1 MMNSMTG
8 FGRAEGVDHGVAL
21 RFEISSVNRKQF
33 DVKFSLPKELAIYE
47 GTLRANLAKRLTRG
61 SIMVRAEL
69 NYLEDAPAASRIDHA
84 FLNTVIREARE
95 AAEKNG
101 LDPAMSIGQV
111 LAVPGVV
118 VPASS
123 LSSSPEFETFLLSVF
138 DSALDRHIEMRRTE
152 GAALERDI
160 LARID
165 EFEALVAKI
174 RTLTPGLPE
183 QQAARMRERLKDAGF
198 NAEADD
204 ERMLRE
210 FVIFADRLDVTEEL
224 TRLDTHFKHFRSL
237 AAGGGSPGRS
247 LDFLM
252 QEMFREINTLG
263 NKAGTAEI
271 SPLVVAVKTGL
282 EKVREQIQNI
292 E

>member
-8 FGRAEGVDHGVAL
+8 FGRAEGVDHGMAL

-33 DVKFSLPKELAIYE
+33 DAKFSLPKELAIHE
-47 GTLRANLAKRLTRG
+47 GVLRAHLAKRLARG

-69 NYLEDAPAASRIDHA
+69 NYLEDAPPASRIDHA
-84 FLNTVIREARE
+84 FLDTVIREAR
-95 AAEKNG
+95 AAAAKND
-101 LDPAMSIGQV
+101 LDPKLDISRI

-118 VPASS
+118 VPVSAVASN
-123 LSSSPEFETFLLSVF
+123 PAFEAFMLGVF
-138 DSALDRHIEMRRTE
+138 DEALTRHIEMRRTE

-165 EFEALVAKI
+165 EFEKIVAKI

-224 TRLDTHFKHFRSL
+224 TRLDAHFRHFRSI
-237 AAGGGSPGRS
+237 AAGKEPPGRP

-263 NKAGTAEI
+263 NKAGTADI
-271 SPLVVAVKTGL
+271 SPLVVEMKTGL

>member
-8 FGRAEGVDHGVAL
+8 FGRAEGVDHGMAL
-21 RFEISSVNRKQF
+21 RIEISSVNRKQF
-33 DVKFSLPKELAIYE
+33 DAKFSLPKELAIHE
-47 GTLRANLAKRLTRG
+47 GVLRAHLAKRLTRG

-69 NYLEDAPAASRIDHA
+69 NYLDDAPPASRIDHA
-84 FLNTVIREARE
+84 FLNTVIREART
-95 AAEKNG
+95 AAARNG
-101 LDPAMSIGQV
+101 LDPALDISQI

-118 VPASS
+118 VPVSAIASN
-123 LSSSPEFETFLLSVF
+123 PGFESFMLGVF
-138 DSALDRHIEMRRTE
+138 DEALTRHIEMRRTE

-165 EFEALVAKI
+165 GFEKIVAKI

-224 TRLDTHFKHFRSL
+224 TRLDAHFRHFRSI
-237 AAGGGSPGRS
+237 AAGSEPPGRP

-263 NKAGTAEI
+263 NKAGTADI
-271 SPLVVAVKTGL
+271 SPLVVEMKTGL

>member
-33 DVKFSLPKELAIYE
+33 DAKFSLPKELAIHE
-47 GTLRANLAKRLTRG
+47 GVLRAHLAKRLTRG

-69 NYLEDAPAASRIDHA
+69 NYLDDAPPASRIDHV
-84 FLNTVIREARE
+84 FLNTVIREARA
-95 AAEKNG
+95 AAENNG
-101 LDPAMSIGQV
+101 LDASLDISQI

-118 VPASS
+118 VPVSS
-123 LSSSPEFETFLLSVF
+123 LSSNPEFETFMLGVF
-138 DSALDRHIEMRRTE
+138 DDALGRHIEMRRTE

-160 LARID
+160 LARIG
-165 EFEALVAKI
+165 EFESIVAKI
-174 RTLTPGLPE
+174 RTLTHGLPE

-224 TRLDTHFKHFRSL
+224 TRLDAHFRHFRSL
-237 AAGGGSPGRS
+237 AAGNAPGRP

-271 SPLVVAVKTGL
+271 SPLVVEMKTGL

>member
-1 MMNSMTG
+1 MMYSMTG

-118 VPASS
+118 VPASA
-123 LSSSPEFETFLLSVF
+123 LSSSPEFETFLLGVF
-138 DSALDRHIEMRRTE
+138 DAALDRHIEMRRTE

-174 RTLTPGLPE
+174 HALTPGLPE

>member
-8 FGRAEGVDHGVAL
+8 FGRAEGVDHGMAL
-21 RFEISSVNRKQF
+21 RIEISSVNRKQF
-33 DVKFSLPKELAIYE
+33 DAKFSLPKELAIHE
-47 GTLRANLAKRLTRG
+47 GVLRAHLAKRLTRG

-69 NYLEDAPAASRIDHA
+69 NYLDDAPPASRIDHA
-84 FLNTVIREARE
+84 FLNTVIREART
-95 AAEKNG
+95 AAARNG
-101 LDPAMSIGQV
+101 LNPELDISQI

-118 VPASS
+118 VPVSAIASN
-123 LSSSPEFETFLLSVF
+123 PEFETFLLGVF
-138 DSALDRHIEMRRTE
+138 DEALTRHIEMRRTE

-165 EFEALVAKI
+165 GFEKIVAKI

-224 TRLDTHFKHFRSL
+224 TRLDAHFRHFRSI
-237 AAGGGSPGRS
+237 AAGSEPPGRP

-263 NKAGTAEI
+263 NKAGTADI
-271 SPLVVAVKTGL
+271 SPLVVEMKTGL

>member
-1 MMNSMTG
+1 MMYSMTG

-123 LSSSPEFETFLLSVF
+123 LSSSPEFETFLLGVF

-165 EFEALVAKI
+165 EFEVLVAKI
-174 RTLTPGLPE
+174 RALTPGLPE

>member
-1 MMNSMTG
+1 M
-8 FGRAEGVDHGVAL
+8 
-21 RFEISSVNRKQF
+21 
-33 DVKFSLPKELAIYE
+33 
-47 GTLRANLAKRLTRG
+47 
-61 SIMVRAEL
+61 
-69 NYLEDAPAASRIDHA
+69 
-84 FLNTVIREARE
+84 
-95 AAEKNG
+95 
-101 LDPAMSIGQV
+101 
-111 LAVPGVV
+111 PGVV
-118 VPASS
+118 VPVSA
-123 LSSSPEFETFLLSVF
+123 LSSNPEFETFLLGVF
-138 DSALDRHIEMRRTE
+138 DAALDRHIEMRRTE

-165 EFEALVAKI
+165 EFESLVARI
-174 RTLTPGLPE
+174 RALTPGLPE

>member
-8 FGRAEGVDHGVAL
+8 FGRAEGVDHGMAL

-33 DVKFSLPKELAIYE
+33 DAKFSLPKELAIHE
-47 GTLRANLAKRLTRG
+47 GVLRAHLAKRLTRG

-69 NYLEDAPAASRIDHA
+69 NYLDDAPPASRIDHA
-84 FLNTVIREARE
+84 FLNTVIREART
-95 AAEKNG
+95 AAARNG
-101 LDPAMSIGQV
+101 LNPELDISQI

-118 VPASS
+118 VPVSAIASNS
-123 LSSSPEFETFLLSVF
+123 EFESFMLGVF
-138 DSALDRHIEMRRTE
+138 DEALTRHIEMRRTE

-165 EFEALVAKI
+165 GFERIVAKI

-224 TRLDTHFKHFRSL
+224 TRLDAHFRHFRSI
-237 AAGGGSPGRS
+237 AAGSEPPGRP

-263 NKAGTAEI
+263 NKAGTADI
-271 SPLVVAVKTGL
+271 SPLVVEMKTGL

>member
-33 DVKFSLPKELAIYE
+33 DAKFSLPKELSIHE
-47 GTLRANLAKRLTRG
+47 GILRAHLAKRLTRG

-69 NYLEDAPAASRIDHA
+69 NYLDDAPAASRIDHA
-84 FLNTVIREARE
+84 FLNTVIREARA

-101 LDPAMSIGQV
+101 LDAALNISQL

-118 VPASS
+118 VPVSALGSN
-123 LSSSPEFETFLLSVF
+123 PEFETFMLGVF
-138 DSALDRHIEMRRTE
+138 DEALTRHIEMRRTE

-160 LARID
+160 LARIG
-165 EFEALVAKI
+165 EFEAIVAEI

-224 TRLDTHFKHFRSL
+224 TRLDAHFSHFRSL
-237 AAGGGSPGRS
+237 AAGSTPGRS

-271 SPLVVAVKTGL
+271 SPLVVQMKTGL

>member
-33 DVKFSLPKELAIYE
+33 DAKFSLPKELSIHE
-47 GTLRANLAKRLTRG
+47 GVLRAQLAKRLARG

-69 NYLEDAPAASRIDHA
+69 NYLDDAPAASRIDHA
-84 FLNTVIREARE
+84 FLNTVIREARA

-101 LDPAMSIGQV
+101 LDASLNINQL

-118 VPASS
+118 VPVSA
-123 LSSSPEFETFLLSVF
+123 LSTNPEFETFMLGVF
-138 DSALDRHIEMRRTE
+138 DEALTRHIEMRRTE

-160 LARID
+160 LARIG
-165 EFEALVAKI
+165 EFAAIVAKI

-224 TRLDTHFKHFRSL
+224 TRLDAHFSHFRSL
-237 AAGGGSPGRS
+237 AAGNTPGRS

-271 SPLVVAVKTGL
+271 SPLVVQMKTGL

>member
-33 DVKFSLPKELAIYE
+33 DAKFSLPKELSIHE
-47 GTLRANLAKRLTRG
+47 GILRAHLAKRLTRG

-69 NYLEDAPAASRIDHA
+69 NYLDDAPAASRIDHA
-84 FLNTVIREARE
+84 FLNTVIREARA

-101 LDPAMSIGQV
+101 LDAALNISQL

-118 VPASS
+118 VPVSALGSN
-123 LSSSPEFETFLLSVF
+123 PEFETFMLGVF
-138 DSALDRHIEMRRTE
+138 DEALTRHIEMRRTE

-160 LARID
+160 LARIG
-165 EFEALVAKI
+165 EFEAIVAEI

-224 TRLDTHFKHFRSL
+224 TRLDAHFSHFRSL
-237 AAGGGSPGRS
+237 AAGSTPGRS

-271 SPLVVAVKTGL
+271 SPLVVQMKTGL
-282 EKVREQIQNI
+282 EKVRDQIQNI

>member
-1 MMNSMTG
+1 MNSMTG

-33 DVKFSLPKELAIYE
+33 DAKFSLPKELAIHE
-47 GTLRANLAKRLTRG
+47 GILRARLAKRLARG

-69 NYLEDAPAASRIDHA
+69 NYLDDAPAASRIDHA
-84 FLNTVIREARE
+84 FLNTVIREAR
-95 AAEKNG
+95 AEKNG
-101 LDPAMSIGQV
+101 LDASLNISQI

-123 LSSSPEFETFLLSVF
+123 LSSNPEFETFMLGVF
-138 DSALDRHIEMRRTE
+138 DEALTRHIEMRRTE
-152 GAALERDI
+152 GAALECDI
-160 LARID
+160 LARIG
-165 EFEALVAKI
+165 EFETIVAKI

-224 TRLDTHFKHFRSL
+224 TRLDAHFSHFRSL
-237 AAGGGSPGRS
+237 AAAGGAPGRS

-271 SPLVVAVKTGL
+271 SPLVVEMKTGL

>member
-1 MMNSMTG
+1 MQEKPKKLLILGGSNY
-8 FGRAEGVDHGVAL
+8 
-21 RFEISSVNRKQF
+21 I
-33 DVKFSLPKELAIYE
+33 LP
-47 GTLRANLAKRLTRG
+47 
-61 SIMVRAEL
+61 
-69 NYLEDAPAASRIDHA
+69 
-84 FLNTVIREARE
+84 VIREART
-95 AAEKNG
+95 AAERNG
-101 LDPAMSIGQV
+101 LDPSLDISQI

-118 VPASS
+118 VPVSMLGS
-123 LSSSPEFETFLLSVF
+123 NPEFEEFMLRVF
-138 DSALDRHIEMRRTE
+138 DEALNRHIEMRKTE

-160 LARID
+160 LARIG
-165 EFEALVAKI
+165 EFETIVAKI
-174 RTLTPGLPE
+174 KTLTPGLPE

-198 NAEADD
+198 DAEADD

-224 TRLDTHFKHFRSL
+224 TRLDAHFKHFRSL
-237 AAGGGSPGRS
+237 AAGSSPGRS

-271 SPLVVAVKTGL
+271 SPLVVEMKTGL

>member
-1 MMNSMTG
+1 MMYSMTG

-118 VPASS
+118 VPVSA
-123 LSSSPEFETFLLSVF
+123 LSSSPEFETFLLGVF
-138 DSALDRHIEMRRTE
+138 DAALDRHIEMRRTE

-174 RTLTPGLPE
+174 RALTPGLPE

-198 NAEADD
+198 TAEADD

>member
-33 DVKFSLPKELAIYE
+33 DAKFSLPKELSIHE
-47 GTLRANLAKRLTRG
+47 GVLRAQLAKRLTRG

-84 FLNTVIREARE
+84 FLNTVIREARA

-101 LDPAMSIGQV
+101 LDAALNISQI

-118 VPASS
+118 VPVSA
-123 LSSSPEFETFLLSVF
+123 LSSNPEFETFMLDVF
-138 DSALDRHIEMRRTE
+138 DEALTRHIEMRRTE

-160 LARID
+160 LARIG
-165 EFEALVAKI
+165 EFEAIVAKI
-174 RTLTPGLPE
+174 RMLTPGLPE

-224 TRLDTHFKHFRSL
+224 TRLDAHFSHFRSL
-237 AAGGGSPGRS
+237 AAGSTPGRS

-271 SPLVVAVKTGL
+271 SPLVVQMKTGL

>member
-1 MMNSMTG
+1 MMYSMTG

-118 VPASS
+118 VPVSA
-123 LSSSPEFETFLLSVF
+123 LSSSPEFESFLLGVF
-138 DSALDRHIEMRRTE
+138 DAAVDRHIEMRRTE

-165 EFEALVAKI
+165 EFESLVARI
-174 RTLTPGLPE
+174 RALTPGLPE
-183 QQAARMRERLKDAGF
+183 QQTARMRERLKDAGF
-198 NAEADD
+198 TAEADD

>member
-1 MMNSMTG
+1 MMYSMTG

-21 RFEISSVNRKQF
+21 RIEISSVNRKQF

-47 GTLRANLAKRLTRG
+47 GTLRAHHAKRLTRG

-101 LDPAMSIGQV
+101 LDGAMSIGQV

-118 VPASS
+118 VPVSA
-123 LSSSPEFETFLLSVF
+123 LSSSPEFESFLLGVF
-138 DSALDRHIEMRRTE
+138 DAALDRHIEMRRTE

-165 EFEALVAKI
+165 EFESLVARI
-174 RTLTPGLPE
+174 RALTPGLPE

-198 NAEADD
+198 TAEADD

>member
-8 FGRAEGVDHGVAL
+8 FGRAEGVEHGVAL

-33 DVKFSLPKELAIYE
+33 DAKFSLPKELAIHE
-47 GTLRANLAKRLTRG
+47 GVLRGRLAKRLPRG

-84 FLNTVIREARE
+84 FLNTVIRDARA
-95 AAEKNG
+95 AAEQNG
-101 LDPAMSIGQV
+101 LDASLNISQI

-118 VPASS
+118 VPVSALASD
-123 LSSSPEFETFLLSVF
+123 PGFETFMLGVF
-138 DSALDRHIEMRRTE
+138 DEALGRHIEMRRTE

-160 LARID
+160 LARIG
-165 EFEALVAKI
+165 EFEGIVAKI
-174 RTLTPGLPE
+174 KTLTPGLAE

-224 TRLDTHFKHFRSL
+224 TRLDAHFSHFRSL
-237 AAGGGSPGRS
+237 AAGDAPGRS

-271 SPLVVAVKTGL
+271 SPLVVEMKTGL

>member
-1 MMNSMTG
+1 MMYSMTG

-118 VPASS
+118 VPASA
-123 LSSSPEFETFLLSVF
+123 LSSSPEFETFLLGVF
-138 DSALDRHIEMRRTE
+138 DAALDRHIEMRRTE
-152 GAALERDI
+152 GVALERDI

-174 RTLTPGLPE
+174 RALTPGLPE

>member
-8 FGRAEGVDHGVAL
+8 FGRAEGVDRGVAL

-33 DVKFSLPKELAIYE
+33 DAKFSLPKELAIHE
-47 GTLRANLAKRLTRG
+47 GVLRAHLAKRLTRG

-69 NYLEDAPAASRIDHA
+69 NYLDDAPPASRIDHA
-84 FLNTVIREARE
+84 FLNTVIREART
-95 AAEKNG
+95 AAARNG
-101 LDPAMSIGQV
+101 LNPELDISQI

-118 VPASS
+118 VPVSAIASN
-123 LSSSPEFETFLLSVF
+123 PGFETFLLGVF
-138 DSALDRHIEMRRTE
+138 DEALTRHIEMRRTE

-165 EFEALVAKI
+165 GFEKIVAKI

-224 TRLDTHFKHFRSL
+224 TRLDAHFRHFRSI
-237 AAGGGSPGRS
+237 AAGSEPPGRP

-263 NKAGTAEI
+263 NKAGTADI
-271 SPLVVAVKTGL
+271 SPLVVEMKTGL

>member
-1 MMNSMTG
+1 MMYSMTG

-84 FLNTVIREARE
+84 VLNTVIREARE

-118 VPASS
+118 VPASA
-123 LSSSPEFETFLLSVF
+123 LSSSPEFETFLLGVF
-138 DSALDRHIEMRRTE
+138 DAALDRHIEMRRTE

-165 EFEALVAKI
+165 EFESLVAKI
-174 RTLTPGLPE
+174 RALTPGLPE

>member
-1 MMNSMTG
+1 MMYSMTG

-118 VPASS
+118 VPASAV
-123 LSSSPEFETFLLSVF
+123 SSSPEFETFLLGVF
-138 DSALDRHIEMRRTE
+138 DAALDRHIEMRRTE

-174 RTLTPGLPE
+174 RALTPGLPE

>member
-1 MMNSMTG
+1 MNSMTG

-47 GTLRANLAKRLTRG
+47 GSLRANLAKRLTRG

-118 VPASS
+118 VPVSA
-123 LSSSPEFETFLLSVF
+123 LSSNPEFETFLLGVF
-138 DSALDRHIEMRRTE
+138 DAALDRHIEMRRTE

-165 EFEALVAKI
+165 EFESLVARI
-174 RTLTPGLPE
+174 RALTPGLPE

>member
-8 FGRAEGVDHGVAL
+8 FGRAEGVDHGMAL

-33 DVKFSLPKELAIYE
+33 DAKFSLPKELAIHE
-47 GTLRANLAKRLTRG
+47 GVLRAHLAKRLARG

-69 NYLEDAPAASRIDHA
+69 NYLEDAPPASRIDHA
-84 FLNTVIREARE
+84 FLNTVIREART
-95 AAEKNG
+95 AAARNG
-101 LDPAMSIGQV
+101 LDPELNISQI
-111 LAVPGVV
+111 LSVPGVV
-118 VPASS
+118 MPVSAISS
-123 LSSSPEFETFLLSVF
+123 NPEFESFMLSVF
-138 DSALDRHIEMRRTE
+138 DEALTRHIEMRRTE
-152 GAALERDI
+152 GVALERDI

-165 EFEALVAKI
+165 EFEKIVAKI

-224 TRLDTHFKHFRSL
+224 TRLDAHFRHFRSI
-237 AAGGGSPGRS
+237 AAGKEPPGRP

-263 NKAGTAEI
+263 NKAGTADI
-271 SPLVVAVKTGL
+271 SPLVVEMKTGL

>member
-33 DVKFSLPKELAIYE
+33 DAKFSLPKELSIHE
-47 GTLRANLAKRLTRG
+47 GVLRAHLAKRLTRG

-84 FLNTVIREARE
+84 FLNTVIREARA

-101 LDPAMSIGQV
+101 LDAALNISQI

-118 VPASS
+118 VPVSA
-123 LSSSPEFETFLLSVF
+123 LSSNPEFETFMLGVF
-138 DSALDRHIEMRRTE
+138 DEALTRHIEMRRTE
-152 GAALERDI
+152 GAALEREI
-160 LARID
+160 LARIG
-165 EFEALVAKI
+165 EFEAIVAKI
-174 RTLTPGLPE
+174 RMLTPGLPE

-224 TRLDTHFKHFRSL
+224 TRLDAHFSHFRSL
-237 AAGGGSPGRS
+237 AAGSTPGRS

-271 SPLVVAVKTGL
+271 SPLVVEMKTGL

>member
-1 MMNSMTG
+1 MMYSMTG

-118 VPASS
+118 VPASA
-123 LSSSPEFETFLLSVF
+123 LSSSPEFETFLLGVF
-138 DSALDRHIEMRRTE
+138 DAALDRHIEMRRTE

-174 RTLTPGLPE
+174 RSLTPGLPE

>member
-8 FGRAEGVDHGVAL
+8 FGRAEGVDHGMAL

-33 DVKFSLPKELAIYE
+33 DAKFSLPKELAIHE
-47 GTLRANLAKRLTRG
+47 GILRAHLAKRLARG

-69 NYLEDAPAASRIDHA
+69 NYLDDAPPASRIDHA
-84 FLNTVIREARE
+84 FLDTVIREAR
-95 AAEKNG
+95 AAAAQNG
-101 LDPAMSIGQV
+101 LDPKLDISQI

-118 VPASS
+118 VPVSAIASN
-123 LSSSPEFETFLLSVF
+123 PAFESFMLGVF
-138 DSALDRHIEMRRTE
+138 DEALTRHIEMRRTE

-160 LARID
+160 LGRID
-165 EFEALVAKI
+165 EFEKIVAKI

-210 FVIFADRLDVTEEL
+210 LVIFADRLDVTEEL
-224 TRLDTHFKHFRSL
+224 TRLDAHFRHFRSI
-237 AAGGGSPGRS
+237 AAGKEPPGRP

-263 NKAGTAEI
+263 NKAGTADI
-271 SPLVVAVKTGL
+271 SPLVVEMKTGL

>member
-47 GTLRANLAKRLTRG
+47 GSLRANLAKRLTRG

-118 VPASS
+118 VPVSA
-123 LSSSPEFETFLLSVF
+123 LSSNPEFETFLLGVF
-138 DSALDRHIEMRRTE
+138 DAALDRHIEMRRTE

-165 EFEALVAKI
+165 EFESLVARI
-174 RTLTPGLPE
+174 RALTPGLPE

-237 AAGGGSPGRS
+237 AAAGGSPGRS

>member
-47 GTLRANLAKRLTRG
+47 GSLRANLAKRLTRG

-69 NYLEDAPAASRIDHA
+69 NYLEDAPAAYRIDNA
-84 FLNTVIREARE
+84 LLNT
-95 AAEKNG
+95 
-101 LDPAMSIGQV
+101 
-111 LAVPGVV
+111 
-118 VPASS
+118 
-123 LSSSPEFETFLLSVF
+123 EFETFLLGVF
-138 DSALDRHIEMRRTE
+138 DAALDRHIEMRRTE

-160 LARID
+160 LARIA
-165 EFEALVAKI
+165 EFESLVARI
-174 RTLTPGLPE
+174 RSLTPGLPE

-252 QEMFREINTLG
+252 QEMSREINTLG

>member
-1 MMNSMTG
+1 MMYSMTG

-69 NYLEDAPAASRIDHA
+69 NYLENAPAASRIDHA

-118 VPASS
+118 VPASA
-123 LSSSPEFETFLLSVF
+123 LSSSPEFETFLLGVF
-138 DSALDRHIEMRRTE
+138 DATLDRHIEMRRTE

-174 RTLTPGLPE
+174 RALTPGLPE

>member
-33 DVKFSLPKELAIYE
+33 DAKFSLPKELSIHE
-47 GTLRANLAKRLTRG
+47 GVLRAHLAKRLTRG

-69 NYLEDAPAASRIDHA
+69 NYLDDAPAASRIDHA
-84 FLNTVIREARE
+84 FLNTVIREARA

-101 LDPAMSIGQV
+101 LDASLNISQ
-111 LAVPGVV
+111 LLSVPGVV
-118 VPASS
+118 VPVSS
-123 LSSSPEFETFLLSVF
+123 LGSNPEFETFMLGVF
-138 DSALDRHIEMRRTE
+138 DEALNRHIEMRRTE

-160 LARID
+160 LARIG
-165 EFEALVAKI
+165 EFEAIVAKI
-174 RTLTPGLPE
+174 RMLTPGLPE
-183 QQAARMRERLKDAGF
+183 QQAARMCERLKDAGF

-224 TRLDTHFKHFRSL
+224 TRLDAHFSHFRSL
-237 AAGGGSPGRS
+237 AASSTPGRS

-271 SPLVVAVKTGL
+271 SPLVVQMKTGL

>member
-69 NYLEDAPAASRIDHA
+69 NYLDDAPPASRIDHA

-123 LSSSPEFETFLLSVF
+123 LSSSPEFETFLLGVF
-138 DSALDRHIEMRRTE
+138 DAALDRHIEMRRTE

-165 EFEALVAKI
+165 EFESLVAKI
-174 RTLTPGLPE
+174 RALTPGLPE

>member
-8 FGRAEGVDHGVAL
+8 FGRAEGVDHGMVL

-33 DVKFSLPKELAIYE
+33 DAKFSLPKELAIHE
-47 GTLRANLAKRLTRG
+47 GVLRAHLAKRLTRG

-69 NYLEDAPAASRIDHA
+69 NYLDDAPPASRIDHA
-84 FLNTVIREARE
+84 FLNTVIREART
-95 AAEKNG
+95 AAARNG
-101 LDPAMSIGQV
+101 LNPELDISQI

-118 VPASS
+118 VPVSAIASN
-123 LSSSPEFETFLLSVF
+123 PEFETFLLGVF
-138 DSALDRHIEMRRTE
+138 DEALTRHIEMRRTE

-165 EFEALVAKI
+165 GFEKIVAKI

-224 TRLDTHFKHFRSL
+224 TRLDAHFRHFRSI
-237 AAGGGSPGRS
+237 AAGSEPPGRP

-263 NKAGTAEI
+263 NKAGTADI
-271 SPLVVAVKTGL
+271 SPLVVEMKTGL

>member
-1 MMNSMTG
+1 MMYSMTG

-118 VPASS
+118 VPASA
-123 LSSSPEFETFLLSVF
+123 LSSSPEFETFLLGVF
-138 DSALDRHIEMRRTE
+138 DAALGRHIEMRRTE

-174 RTLTPGLPE
+174 RALTPGLPE

-210 FVIFADRLDVTEEL
+210 FVIFADRLDVTEEI

>member
-1 MMNSMTG
+1 MMYSMTG

-33 DVKFSLPKELAIYE
+33 DAKFSLPKELSIHE
-47 GTLRANLAKRLTRG
+47 GVLRAQLAKRLTRG

-84 FLNTVIREARE
+84 FLNTVIREARA

-101 LDPAMSIGQV
+101 LDAALNISQI

-118 VPASS
+118 VPVSA
-123 LSSSPEFETFLLSVF
+123 LSSNPEFETFMLGVF
-138 DSALDRHIEMRRTE
+138 DEALTRHIEMRRTE

-160 LARID
+160 LARIG
-165 EFEALVAKI
+165 EFEAIVARI
-174 RTLTPGLPE
+174 RMLTPGLPE

-224 TRLDTHFKHFRSL
+224 TRLDAHFSHFRSL
-237 AAGGGSPGRS
+237 AAGSTPGRS

-271 SPLVVAVKTGL
+271 SPLVVQMKTGL

>member
-47 GTLRANLAKRLTRG
+47 GSLRANLAKRLTRG

-118 VPASS
+118 VPVSA
-123 LSSSPEFETFLLSVF
+123 LSSNPEFETFLLGVF
-138 DSALDRHIEMRRTE
+138 DAALDRHIEMRRTE

-165 EFEALVAKI
+165 EFESLVARI
-174 RTLTPGLPE
+174 RALTPGLPE

>member
-1 MMNSMTG
+1 MMYSMTG

-118 VPASS
+118 VPASA
-123 LSSSPEFETFLLSVF
+123 LSSSPEFETFLLGVF
-138 DSALDRHIEMRRTE
+138 DAALDRHIEMRRTE

-174 RTLTPGLPE
+174 RALTPGLPE